1 MPDVRPGGGS
11 VLKKRWLTVPAVVAV
26 AVPALPGVAQARW
39 KTLNGPLIQT
49 TGTNLCVCKDGLR
62 VNVGRFR
69 GDGIPWDALRLVV
82 TTSKKSPQTG
92 VIADQVVALHEIPQK
107 DVNVSGGTRTID
119 REATVVIKFS
129 PLPAP

>member
-1 MPDVRPGGGS
+1 M
-11 VLKKRWLTVPAVVAV
+11 KKRWLTVPALVAV
-26 AVPALPGVAQARW
+26 AALALPGIAQARW

-82 TTSKKSPQTG
+82 TTLASSTVRRPSSSSSRRSRPPARRSPCG
-92 VIADQVVALHEIPQK
+92 
-107 DVNVSGGTRTID
+107 R
-119 REATVVIKFS
+119 
-129 PLPAP
+129 

>member
-1 MPDVRPGGGS
+1 M
-11 VLKKRWLTVPAVVAV
+11 KKRWLTVPALVAV
-26 AVPALPGVAQARW
+26 AALALPGVAQARW

-82 TTSKKSPQTG
+82 TTSKASPQTG
-92 VIADQVVALHEIPQK
+92 VIADQVVALHEITPK
-107 DVNVSGGTRTID
+107 DVNVAGGTRTID
-119 REATVVIKFS
+119 RQATVVIKFS
-129 PLPAP
+129 PLPAPGSRRSPCGR